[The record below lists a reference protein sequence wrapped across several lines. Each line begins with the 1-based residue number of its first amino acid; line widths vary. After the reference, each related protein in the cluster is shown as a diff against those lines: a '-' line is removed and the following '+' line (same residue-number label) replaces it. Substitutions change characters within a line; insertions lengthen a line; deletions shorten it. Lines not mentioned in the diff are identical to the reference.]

1 MAETDAARALRYRNR
16 ALHIRITA
24 QALAPELREAALK
37 RAAEYDLL
45 ADDIECTILSLT
57 KGERARSS
65 FGHRS
70 YLQQKPQPK
79 IGVTSITTARVRLV
93 RFLFRRP

>member
-1 MAETDAARALRYRNR
+1 MVETDAARALRYRNR

-24 QALAPELREAALK
+24 DALGDARDAALR

-45 ADDIECTILSLT
+45 ADDIERTMKLLNKS
-57 KGERARSS
+57 KRARTQ
-65 FGHRS
+65 FGRRT
-70 YLQQKPQPK
+70 YQPQKPK
-79 IGVTSITTARVRLV
+79 SKTGVKSIIPAKVRLV

>member
-24 QALAPELREAALK
+24 QALAPELREAALT

-45 ADDIECTILSLT
+45 ADDIERTLLSLT
-57 KGERARSS
+57 RGERTRSS
-65 FGHRS
+65 FGRRL
-70 YLQQKPQPK
+70 YLPQNAQPK
-79 IGVTSITTARVRLV
+79 GRTTSITTAKVRLV